1 MSSKVLLVTGGG
13 RGIGAAVSV
22 RAAKAGYAVAL
33 NYLGNADRANAVVKT
48 ITDAGGRAIAI
59 RGDVAQEADVVR
71 IFKTVDAEL
80 GNVTGLVNSAGISDP
95 SSRVD
100 AIQAVDLAKI
110 WGINLTG
117 SFLCSREAI
126 LRMSTKHGGKG
137 GAIVNLSSAAARLGG
152 AGRGVHYAASKAAI
166 DAFTFGLAQEVAAE
180 GIRVNAVSPGVIDT
194 EIQPPGRV
202 AEIGPTLPMKRAG
215 QADEVAAAIMW
226 LLNDEASYVAGAVL
240 DVTGAR

>member
-22 RAAKAGYAVAL
+22 RAAAAGYAVAL
-33 NYLGNADRANAVVKT
+33 NYLGNAERANAVVKT

-59 RGDVAQEADVVR
+59 RGDVAQEADVMR
-71 IFKTVDAEL
+71 IFKTVDTAF
-80 GNVTGLVNSAGISDP
+80 GPVTGLVNSAGIADP

-100 AIQAVDLAKI
+100 AIQAVELNHI
-110 WGINLTG
+110 WAINLTG
-117 SFLCSREAI
+117 SFLCAREAI

-152 AGRGVHYAASKAAI
+152 AGRSVHYAASKGAI
-166 DAFTFGLAQEVAAE
+166 DSFTFGLAQEVADE

-194 EIQPPGRV
+194 EMQPPGRV
-202 AEIGPTLPMKRAG
+202 ESISPTLPMKRPG
-215 QADEVAAAIMW
+215 RADEVAAAIMW
-226 LLNDEASYVAGAVL
+226 LLADEASYVSGTVV
-240 DVTGAR
+240 DVSGAR

>member
-13 RGIGAAVSV
+13 RGIGAAVSI

-80 GNVTGLVNSAGISDP
+80 GTVTGLVNSAGISDP

-100 AIQAVDLAKI
+100 AIQAVDLTKI

-152 AGRGVHYAASKAAI
+152 AGRSVHYAASKAAI